1 MKQGEWR
8 PVRGFLWTLKEA
20 DVFCR
25 ELGCG
30 SSVSLKSKREYRHVY
45 GITSE
50 CVQSGSDLRVCLY
63 PSSYRDSSVLTCLG
77 ESINDII
84 FDSNVSGVS
93 L

>member
-1 MKQGEWR
+1 MKLGDWR
-8 PVRGFLWTLKEA
+8 PVNDYKWTLKEA
-20 DVFCR
+20 DALCR
-25 ELGCG
+25 RLGCG
-30 SSVSLKSKREYRHVY
+30 SSVSIKRTQESRPVY
-45 GITSE
+45 EISSE